1 MEGKRKISRFD
12 KYRSITV
19 SGPSTESIFINTL
32 NIGYSPSFSR
42 QDLEITLNQAVSTH
56 TSHDSDSDVDVR
68 LIEQPSY
75 VYIDNQPAGT
85 FLYTINVQNASFK
98 DAYQILDS

>member
-32 NIGYSPSFSR
+32 NIGYSPSISGQNLEMLTNQVISR
-42 QDLEITLNQAVSTH
+42 YTLPDP
-56 TSHDSDSDVDVR
+56 DSGVNVR
-68 LIEQPSY
+68 LIEGPSY
-75 VYIDNQPAGT
+75 VYIGNHLVELSYIQ
-85 FLYTINVQNASFK
+85 
-98 DAYQILDS
+98 